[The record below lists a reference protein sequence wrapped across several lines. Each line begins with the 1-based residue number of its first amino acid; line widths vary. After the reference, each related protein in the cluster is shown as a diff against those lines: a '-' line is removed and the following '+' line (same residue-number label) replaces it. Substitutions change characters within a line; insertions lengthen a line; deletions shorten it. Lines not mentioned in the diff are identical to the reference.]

1 MNLKILASYLLG
13 SAVLA
18 TASISELQVE
28 TSSGIVHG
36 FYNNSAETVRTF
48 LGIPYAEPP
57 VGQRRFA
64 PAVRKGRMQGVFD
77 ASSFGPP
84 CPGQFSFSNESIW
97 TVLPYNPWNTADM
110 SEDCLSINVW
120 APAAKHKKAKGK
132 KAVMMYIYGG
142 GFVQGGTALTFYDGS
157 NLVQDN
163 EDIIVVTFNY
173 RVTVLGYPNSPDL
186 PWGQQNVGLLDQRLA
201 VQWVHDNIEKFGGDP
216 SRIMLF
222 GQSAGAASVD
232 MYTYAYPDNPLV
244 NAVAIESGAADII
257 TSADSTHQNWDKL
270 STALGCGSGRGTLRC
285 MQMIPFR
292 QILAELSRGSY
303 NFAPLQDN
311 VTVFA
316 DYPARAKKGK
326 CARVPALIG
335 NNAREGAAFFDLSSA
350 SINETAIFAA
360 TQTTF
365 NCPVQH
371 SALLKIEQG
380 IPTWRYL
387 YHGNWSNL
395 SPVPWLGAYHSGEV
409 PIVFGTYNMSPL
421 GIPSTPRE
429 VEASQYIQ
437 GAWVAFAKDPHNGL
451 RKYGWPNYNPHGNTL
466 INLALNNSVAP
477 VFTSPKG
484 WDSHCNESV
493 FVP

>member
-1 MNLKILASYLLG
+1 MNLKILVSCLLG
-13 SAVLA
+13 SAALA
-18 TASISELQVE
+18 AASTSELQVE
-28 TSSGIVHG
+28 TTSGIVHG

-57 VGQRRFA
+57 VSERRFA
-64 PAVRKGRMQGVFD
+64 PAVRKSR
-77 ASSFGPP
+77 
-84 CPGQFSFSNESIW
+84 SIW

-142 GFVQGGTALTFYDGS
+142 GLRRG
-157 NLVQDN
+157 
-163 EDIIVVTFNY
+163 Y
-173 RVTVLGYPNSPDL
+173 RVTVFGYPNSPDL
-186 PWGQQNVGLLDQRLA
+186 PRGEQNVGLLDQRLA
-201 VQWVHDNIEKFGGDP
+201 VQWVHDNIERFGGDP

-244 NAVAIESGAADII
+244 HGVAIEAGAADII

-285 MQMIPFR
+285 MQEKPVK
-292 QILAELSRGSY
+292 QIVAELSSASY
-303 NFAPLQDN
+303 NFAPVQDN

-316 DYPARAKKGK
+316 DYPARAKQGK

-335 NNAREGAAFFDLSSA
+335 NNDREGAAFFNLSSA
-350 SINETAIFAA
+350 SINETVIFAA

-371 SALLKIEQG
+371 SALLKVEQG

-387 YHGNWSNL
+387 YHGYWSNL
-395 SPVPWLGAYHSGEV
+395 SPVPWLGAYHSSEV

-421 GIPSTPRE
+421 SIPSTPQE
-429 VEASQYIQ
+429 VKASRYIQ

-451 RKYGWPNYNPHGNTL
+451 RKYGWPDYKPHGEL
-466 INLALNNSVAP
+466 ISDELDRPDRSNSNRQYPDQPGTEQQRGPGIYVAQ
-477 VFTSPKG
+477 G
-484 WDSHCNESV
+484 MG
-493 FVP
+493 